1 MNPNPPDLIVVLG
14 MHRSGTSIITGMLEK
29 LGGSVGKTP
38 MPAAPE
44 NPDGFWENE
53 EVVLLNEAYLDK
65 LRSCWADPHL
75 LPENVW
81 KDEISTKFR
90 KKAEK
95 LLKREYADH
104 EMALVKDPRMCR
116 VMPLWE
122 PVFAG
127 NYERINCVVASRPF
141 PEVVLSLA
149 RRNEFSAYL
158 GTLLWIQHVLLAERY
173 SRPYSTFFTSFTK
186 ITTEPGTIAAALAE
200 FASVT
205 DQEKISAAAGMVKPQ
220 LRNKASDEKITWL
233 HQNNP
238 AFDIAAQLDEV
249 LHTGNERPAI
259 GAMEDAESKFRALL
273 AQIPRDLR
281 GTYETLSIPVRR
293 KNTQLKQ
300 QLAELS
306 GEFGKS

>member
-1 MNPNPPDLIVVLG
+1 MNPNSPDLIVVLG

-29 LGGSVGKTP
+29 LGGSVGETP

-75 LPENVW
+75 LPEDVW
-81 KDEISTKFR
+81 QDEITTKFR
-90 KKAEK
+90 KKADK
-95 LLKREYADH
+95 LLKREYAGH

-116 VMPLWE
+116 VMPLWD
-122 PVFAG
+122 PIFAEH
-127 NYERINCVVASRPF
+127 YQRITCVVASRPF

-149 RRNEFSAYL
+149 RRNDFSAYL

-173 SRPYSTFFTSFTK
+173 SRPYPTFFTSFTK
-186 ITTEPGTIAAALAE
+186 ITTEPDTIAAALAE
-200 FASVT
+200 FTSVT
-205 DQEKISAAAGMVKPQ
+205 DQQKISAASGMVKPQ
-220 LRNKASDEKITWL
+220 LRTKASDEKIAWL
-233 HQNNP
+233 RKSNP
-238 AFDIAAQLDEV
+238 AFEIAAKLDEI
-249 LHTGNERPAI
+249 LHNGNERPPAE
-259 GAMEDAESKFRALL
+259 AMNDATKEFQALL
-273 AQIPRDLR
+273 AQIPQDLR

-300 QLAELS
+300 ELAELR
-306 GEFGKS
+306 GES

>member
-1 MNPNPPDLIVVLG
+1 MNTNSPDLVVVLG

-29 LGGSVGKTP
+29 LGGSVGETP

-75 LPENVW
+75 LPEDVW
-81 KDEISTKFR
+81 QDEITTKFR
-90 KKAEK
+90 KKADK
-95 LLKREYADH
+95 LLKREYTGH

-122 PVFAG
+122 PIF
-127 NYERINCVVASRPF
+127 NEHFQRIVCVVASRPF

-173 SRPYSTFFTSFTK
+173 SRPFPTFFTSFTK
-186 ITTEPGTIAAALAE
+186 ITTEPDSIATALAD
-200 FASVT
+200 FISVT
-205 DQEKISAAAGMVKPQ
+205 DKNKISEAAGMVKPQ
-220 LRNKASDEKITWL
+220 LRTKASDDKMAWL
-233 HQNNP
+233 RENNP
-238 AFDIAAQLDEV
+238 AFEIAAQLDEV
-249 LHTGNERPAI
+249 LHTGDERPAI
-259 GAMEDAESKFRALL
+259 EAMNSASEKFEDLL
-273 AQIPRDLR
+273 AQIPMDLR

-300 QLAELS
+300 ELAELR
-306 GEFGKS
+306 GES